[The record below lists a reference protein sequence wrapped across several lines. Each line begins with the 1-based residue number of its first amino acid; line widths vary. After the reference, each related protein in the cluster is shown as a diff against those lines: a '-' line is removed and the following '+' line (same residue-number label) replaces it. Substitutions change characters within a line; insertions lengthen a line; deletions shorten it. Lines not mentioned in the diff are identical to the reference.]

1 MLRCALFLS
10 PVLFL
15 KSGEANI
22 NLFIYNIS
30 GVLESWSA
38 LYTEPQQKM
47 EVTSAFKWQQGLSS
61 QLNLILFLF
70 YLCCHFLFG
79 RYFVHFHFYF
89 FPYLEDRDSLA
100 E

>member
-1 MLRCALFLS
+1 MRSFFFS

-22 NLFIYNIS
+22 NIFIYNVS

-38 LYTEPQQKM
+38 LYTEPQQKWKSP
-47 EVTSAFKWQQGLSS
+47 VLLNGNRVFPHSLISS
-61 QLNLILFLF
+61 YF
-70 YLCCHFLFG
+70 YFT
-79 RYFVHFHFYF
+79 FVAISSLEDIFHFYF

-100 E
+100 A